1 MGGFAFVN
9 ARKQQFKSR
18 QAGCR
23 RGAKH
28 ALGLKDGN
36 QLFGGHLFVA
46 DDLDMTPEQ
55 RAGWRRDVAA
65 IEEEK
70 PELTRW
76 ANDVQTRKRA
86 MLQEVT
92 ELLQAARESS
102 GMTLDQ
108 LQQATGIDAAQLS
121 KLLKADGNP
130 TLYTLQ
136 RVADALGKRLVF
148 SLAEK

>member
-1 MGGFAFVN
+1 MPES
-9 ARKQQFKSR
+9 QKSSR
-18 QAGCR
+18 H
-23 RGAKH
+23 KNV
-28 ALGLKDGN
+28 K
-36 QLFGGHLFVA
+36 
-46 DDLDMTPEQ
+46 MTQEQ
-55 RAGWRRDVAA
+55 REKWRRDVAA
-65 IEEEK
+65 IEQER

-76 ANDVQTRKRA
+76 AENVRERKRA

-136 RVADALGKRLVF
+136 RVADALGKRLVV
-148 SLAEK
+148 SLVEK

>member
-1 MGGFAFVN
+1 MPESP
-9 ARKQQFKSR
+9 KSSR
-18 QAGCR
+18 H
-23 RGAKH
+23 KNV
-28 ALGLKDGN
+28 K
-36 QLFGGHLFVA
+36 
-46 DDLDMTPEQ
+46 MTPEQ
-55 RAGWRRDVAA
+55 RARWRREVVA

-76 ANDVQTRKRA
+76 ANDVQARKRA

-148 SLAEK
+148 TLAEK

>member
-1 MGGFAFVN
+1 MPDTP
-9 ARKQQFKSR
+9 KSSR
-18 QAGCR
+18 HKNVKMSPAQH
-23 RGAKH
+23 AKW
-28 ALGLKDGN
+28 K
-36 QLFGGHLFVA
+36 
-46 DDLDMTPEQ
+46 
-55 RAGWRRDVAA
+55 RDVAA

-70 PELTRW
+70 PELARW
-76 ANDVQTRKRA
+76 ARDVQARKRA

-92 ELLQAARESS
+92 ELLRAARESS
-102 GMTLDQ
+102 GMTLEQ

-136 RVADALGKRLVF
+136 RVADALGKRLVI

>member
-1 MGGFAFVN
+1 MPDTP
-9 ARKQQFKSR
+9 KSSR
-18 QAGCR
+18 H
-23 RGAKH
+23 K
-28 ALGLKDGN
+28 N
-36 QLFGGHLFVA
+36 VT
-46 DDLDMTPEQ
+46 MTPAQ
-55 RAGWRRDVAA
+55 RAKWKRDVAA

-76 ANDVQTRKRA
+76 ANDVQARKRA
-86 MLQEVT
+86 MLLEVT

-102 GMTLDQ
+102 GMTLEQ
-108 LQQATGIDAAQLS
+108 LQQATGIDAGQLS

-148 SLAEK
+148 SLTEK